1 MSDRRN
7 KIVDALTGTMNIDPD
22 EYSQTTSSSR
32 LTSLGY
38 AIAGWLYMSRRQ
50 KNTRIQA
57 VATVFVMGM
66 AFWLA
71 IGAVELAVLILTVA
85 MVWMAEFINAAVEAV
100 VNIVSPEYHPMA
112 KVSKDVA
119 AGAVL
124 LGVAASIVVGLLIL
138 GPPLLLKLGV

>member
-1 MSDRRN
+1 MGDRRS
-7 KIVDALTGTMNIDPD
+7 KVVDALAGTMKIDPD
-22 EYSQTTSSSR
+22 DHSHLTSSSR
-32 LTSLGY
+32 AASLGY
-38 AIAGWLYMSRRQ
+38 AVAGCLYLLRRQ

-57 VATVFVMGM
+57 IATVFVMGM

-71 IGAVELAVLILTVA
+71 IGAVELAVLILTIA

-119 AGAVL
+119 AGTVPL
-124 LGVAASIVVGLLIL
+124 SVIASIVVGLLVL
-138 GPPLLLKLGV
+138 GPPRLVKLRV